1 MSAGELTSRL
11 EAAFSVPLG
20 ASELL
25 AVLLPLL
32 ADGKAVA
39 PAALTEALAWPAA
52 RVADLLARL
61 PNVERDASGNIVGL
75 GLSLNPTPHVF
86 EIRGRHL
93 YTWCALDALLFPA
106 VLGETA
112 RVSSPCA
119 ATGAPIRLVVSPE
132 RVEEV
137 FPRNAVVSLVLPSA
151 DPDLRATFCDRVR
164 FFVSKSAAGAWLRAH
179 PGGLIVSV
187 DDAYTFAEG
196 ISARVFGAMRG
207 PCC

>member
-1 MSAGELTSRL
+1 MSAREITGRL

-20 ASELL
+20 AGELL
-25 AVLLPLL
+25 AALLPLL
-32 ADGKAVA
+32 ADGKAVR
-39 PAALTEALAWPAA
+39 PSALGEALAWPVE
-52 RVADLLARL
+52 RVAGLVARL
-61 PNVERDASGNIVGL
+61 PNVERDADGNIVGL

-86 EIRGRHL
+86 EIRGRRL

-137 FPRNAVVSLVLPSA
+137 TPRDAVVSLVLPSA
-151 DPDLRATFCDRVR
+151 DPDLRASFCERVS
-164 FFVSKSAAGAWLRAH
+164 FFASEGAAGAWLRAH
-179 PGGLIVSV
+179 PGGIVASV
-187 DDAYTFAEG
+187 DDAFTFAKG
-196 ISARVFGAMRG
+196 IGARVFGARCTT
-207 PCC
+207 CC